1 MYEKPKFEVFEIRL
15 SESIASDI
23 DSCRPQLGIT
33 VQQGGRN
40 NIKVDKI
47 GDVGIEGSGASWTD
61 SL

>member
-1 MYEKPKFEVFEIRL
+1 MKKKMYEKPKFEVFEIRL

-40 NIKVDKI
+40 NIKVDWRCRHRGKWCVL
-47 GDVGIEGSGASWTD
+47 DR
-61 SL
+61 